1 MADDLGS
8 VFDELRER
16 MLRSSTGMDVAQDQP
31 GNVVLRTAWIEQG
44 KKEHA

>member
-1 MADDLGS
+1 MADDLLS

-16 MLRSSTGMDVAQDQP
+16 MLRSSTGMDVAQNQP
-31 GNVVLRTAWIEQG
+31 GKVVLKTPWIERG